1 MADALTLAAPALAV
15 AIGAPLVTLSLMVA
29 YALLLRQ
36 RRSRMWRHY
45 GRGFGVLAVMLA
57 LHHGAGLSA
66 LLGYLCL
73 TIVLGLLARP
83 PGEKR
88 RFVDGL
94 ALVLALALLAPPSL
108 AVALALYL
116 CLFDLRFHRTR
127 GLVLVPVVVLA
138 AWGPAP
144 LSIALGTAIGIA
156 ARTLTGRAGRPKL
169 RGGSGPLQNAV
180 AHFYRLLMGIY
191 YRRVE
196 AAGLANV
203 PAQGPVLIVANHANA
218 FIDGGMVAACLP
230 RRVTL
235 TARASLSQNP
245 LNRLLLEALG
255 IIQLHRAQDKGADMS
270 ANMTALA
277 GAVDR
282 LADGSVLCLFPEGQS
297 NTDPAMRRFRSG
309 AARIALA
316 YGERA
321 AAEGLPDLTI
331 VPAGLLYDDKSRLR
345 STALV
350 AFGAPT
356 SLRQWLADQGDK
368 ANPRA
373 LSETFFKGIAA
384 LVPQYARQRDAK
396 RLPHLADLAARGDR
410 SPQPLGHPE
419 SRLVRGWHWRHRL
432 VMATADP
439 GPAVTKAMA
448 LRRETRHHGIAIE
461 DTLVPLSRWRAV
473 LFAAREIELLVVG
486 LPAALWGALNY
497 LPSILALCTEAR
509 RAPRLEDQWATHFI
523 IPALI
528 VLPLFALAQTAL
540 VAALVS
546 PLAAVLY
553 LATLPYFARVALHYS
568 DRARASWRRARSY
581 LNLRRLPADDRR
593 RLRQDLRD
601 IVATCRKDILGRPD

>member
-1 MADALTLAAPALAV
+1 MADALTLTAPVLAV
-15 AIGAPLVTLSLMVA
+15 AIGAPVVTLSLVVA
-29 YALLLRQ
+29 YALLWRQ
-36 RRSRMWRHY
+36 RRGRVWRHT
-45 GRGFGVLAVMLA
+45 GRGFAVLAVMLT

-66 LLGYLCL
+66 LLAYLCL
-73 TIVLGLLARP
+73 SIVLGLLARP

-108 AVALALYL
+108 PLALALYL

-144 LSIALGTAIGIA
+144 LSVALGTAIGIA
-156 ARTLTGRAGRPKL
+156 ARTLTGRAGRPRL
-169 RGGSGPLQNAV
+169 RGGSGPIQNAV

-230 RRVTL
+230 RQVTL
-235 TARASLSQNP
+235 TARASLSQKP
-245 LNRLLLEALG
+245 LNRVLLEALG
-255 IIQLHRAQDKGADMS
+255 IIQLHRAQDKGSDMS
-270 ANMTALA
+270 ANRTALA
-277 GAVDR
+277 GAIER
-282 LADGSVLCLFPEGQS
+282 LAEGGVLCLFPEGQS

-321 AAEGLPDLTI
+321 AAESLPDLTI
-331 VPAGLLYDDKSRLR
+331 IPAGLLYDDKSRLR

-350 AFGAPT
+350 EFGAPI
-356 SLRQWLADQGDK
+356 SLRQWLAEQGDK
-368 ANPRA
+368 ASPRA
-373 LSETFFKGIAA
+373 LSETFFKAIAA
-384 LVPQYARQRDAK
+384 LVPQYARQRDAR
-396 RLPHLADLAARGDR
+396 RLPYLADLAARGVR
-410 SPQPLGHPE
+410 PPQPQGHPE
-419 SRLVRGWHWRHRL
+419 SRLLRAWQWRRRL
-432 VMATADP
+432 SLADA
-439 GPAVTKAMA
+439 GPVLSDAMA
-448 LRRETRHHGIAIE
+448 LRREARRHGIATE
-461 DTLVPLSRWRAV
+461 DLLVALSRWRAT
-473 LFAAREIELLVVG
+473 LFALREIELLLVG
-486 LPAALWGALNY
+486 LAPALWGALNY
-497 LPSILALCTEAR
+497 LPSLLALCYEAR

-528 VLPLFALAQTAL
+528 VLPFFALVQTAL
-540 VAALVS
+540 VATLVS
-546 PLAAVLY
+546 PLAATLY
-553 LATLPYFARVALHYS
+553 LATLPYFARVSLHYG

-581 LNLRRLPADDRR
+581 LRLVSLPDSERQ
-593 RLRQDLRD
+593 RLRQALREV
-601 IVATCRKDILGRPD
+601 VASCRGNLLGRSN